1 MYICDSRGVRDIYDT
16 DGTDALAAS
25 EPLAVLVCFFFFF
38 WETVLVCF
46 CVFHCFRIWLSMILN
61 FRIHAPLSL
70 SSPINTCSGYSIK
83 FELYSFLMSLGSWH
97 NHLSLY
103 TYSSFQFSFYLLSL
117 CVCISILV
125 DFIFKWWYNIIDVC
139 SELLS
144 GEQGNCQCERN
155 ISWCIKR
162 Q

>member
-1 MYICDSRGVRDIYDT
+1 MIVYICDSRGVRDIYDT

-38 WETVLVCF
+38 GKLCWYAFLYFIVLEFYAFVYF
-46 CVFHCFRIWLSMILN
+46 IVLEFGYPWYLI

-144 GEQGNCQCERN
+144 GEQGNC
-155 ISWCIKR
+155 
-162 Q
+162 